1 MVQLI
6 LSFISGILVGFSL
19 GLIGGGGSILA
30 IPLLIYFV
38 GYDHPHLAIG
48 TTALAVGINAFL
60 NLIPHTRAGHVNY
73 KIGAM
78 FSLTG
83 IAGVIFGAELG
94 LLTPGGKLLFI
105 FAAMMLFISAIMF
118 RRSIHLNPVQAPF
131 DKERKVPSKSVIK
144 IMLSGLGVGFL
155 SGYFGIGGG
164 FLIVPALMFSS
175 GLEIINAIGTSLISV
190 GSFGTV
196 TTLTYALSGKI
207 DLLISAFFILGGIG
221 GGWLGAREASSL
233 PTKTLTQMFSI
244 IIAIVAFYMLY
255 MNFHSI

>member
-190 GSFGTV
+190 GTFGTV